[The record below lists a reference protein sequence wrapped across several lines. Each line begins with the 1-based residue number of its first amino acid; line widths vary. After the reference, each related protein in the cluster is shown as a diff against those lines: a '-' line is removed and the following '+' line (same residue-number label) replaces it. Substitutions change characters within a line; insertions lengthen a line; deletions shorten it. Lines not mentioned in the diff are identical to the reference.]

1 MKTSILAIILAVVLV
16 DVGYEKIVFLVPFI
30 FVYFRY
36 DFLFILLNAFL
47 LFLLE
52 GAVFNELHLD

>member
-1 MKTSILAIILAVVLV
+1 MKTGILAIILAVVLV

-36 DFLFILLNAFL
+36 DFLFILLNVFL

-52 GAVFNELHLD
+52 RAVFNELHLD